1 MPSGITQPIYDG
13 EPITPREFLIRCA
26 GQFTAYVMQR
36 DMDAGAPRPRHLEP
50 PDYHRK
56 ELIGAAAKIVTL
68 NHMTPAE
75 RDEMAVATFQTEHDR
90 WALEREH
97 SRRMAADYRAM
108 ILALVTWDAG
118 EMQSVKDY
126 AIDHLRDSWQ
136 HDVHDYDDTDS
147 KWLKEPVQLSGD
159 EWFAQEMAAAEASVV
174 YHREHWEEDQQRTAE
189 RNEWIDKFY
198 EALDRLPT

>member
-1 MPSGITQPIYDG
+1 MPSGITQPIYAG
-13 EPITPREFLIRCA
+13 EPITPREFLIRCS
-26 GQFTAYVMQR
+26 GQFAAYVMQR
-36 DMDAGAPRPRHLEP
+36 DMGVAEPRPRHLEP

-75 RDEMAVATFQTEHDR
+75 RDEMAVATFQTEHDQ
-90 WALEREH
+90 WASAREN
-97 SRRMAADYRAM
+97 SRRMAADYTAM
-108 ILALVTWDAG
+108 IEAVEAWDAG
-118 EMQSVKDY
+118 EAQWVKDY
-126 AIDHLRDSWQ
+126 ALKQLRDSLRF
-136 HDVHDYDDTDS
+136 DVHDYDSDS